1 VPAPETTLALLKLA
15 LASTSKAVKSDDVGR
30 TRSPQRLHDY
40 SHGEQWGNG
49 TYWKGRRP
57 KASSEGTSDLTEV
70 RKLFTQDDQ
79 LGPALNRLV
88 AGMLARDP
96 EWDAER
102 VTPAATATARPDG
115 QDAQATG
122 ATTAGETEATDAE
135 LVEVV
140 EALSTWHEDANLHG
154 TLKDAAYG
162 MLAQGRGFLRIN
174 IPREYALQG
183 LAREGGA
190 TDLVSA
196 LELIHIH
203 FVDAT
208 QAGVLIDEHGRQV
221 GYYYAYDEVTDGRT
235 RHLIELHSPEFIET
249 YLWESNEL
257 TLISEEGG
265 GDTPNLL
272 YDPLRLR
279 RPHYQMLALERD
291 GGSAL
296 TLSSLDKQDALN
308 VSWTNLRRNDDLAG
322 FRSLI
327 LFNADE
333 PVDEEGKP
341 TYYRM
346 GPSLV
351 QNIRGVP
358 LKVDASG
365 NPEQVA
371 SPSALVVDP
380 VDPDTFLK
388 TIEALRLAILAE
400 FDQTWTL
407 ADAKAV
413 SGDSKK
419 ESRAAFE
426 KRLSLEAPPID
437 RALAWALDTTY
448 RLACK
453 LAGQEPLALTFIPR
467 LFLDVSKGDLASFQ
481 ANVQAHG
488 LGLASRET
496 VVDSNPSVVDAGQEL
511 ARLEQEGQTR
521 NTQAASRDAAM
532 AALLNR

>member
-15 LASTSKAVKSDDVGR
+15 LASTTKTVKSEDVGR

-57 KASSEGTSDLTEV
+57 KTDDLTEV

-102 VTPAATATARPDG
+102 VEPMAASEGAPA
-115 QDAQATG
+115 
-122 ATTAGETEATDAE
+122 ETEATDAE
-135 LVEVV
+135 LDEVV
-140 EALSTWHEDANLHG
+140 EALTTWHEDAGLHG

-183 LAREGGA
+183 LAREGGV
-190 TDLVSA
+190 TDLLSA

-221 GYYYAYDEVTDGRT
+221 GYYYAYDEVTDNRT
-235 RHLIELHSPEFIET
+235 RHFIELHSPEFIET
-249 YLWESNEL
+249 YLWENNEL
-257 TLISEEGG
+257 TLITEDGG

-327 LFNADE
+327 LLNADE
-333 PVDEEGKP
+333 PVDEDGKP
-341 TYYRM
+341 GYYRM
-346 GPSLV
+346 GPALV
-351 QNIRGVP
+351 LNARGLP
-358 LKVDASG
+358 LRLDASG

-371 SPSALVVDP
+371 TPGVVIVDP
-380 VDPDTFLK
+380 VDPETFLK

-426 KRLSLEAPPID
+426 KRLSLEAPPVD

-453 LAGQEPLALTFIPR
+453 LAGREPLALTFIPR
-467 LFLDVSKGDLASFQ
+467 LFLDVSRGDLQAYL

-521 NTQAASRDAAM
+521 TTQAASRDAAM
-532 AALLNR
+532 AALLAR